1 MRATAATMMTT
12 RPFTFIRLPPSQD
25 HGAGTRTMVQTPT
38 RHERLSLTLR
48 RGSTEPFPV
57 LPRCCVGHGRLIG
70 VKATR
75 HLPNRNVR
83 LMQPNPR
90 DRTWCFRGAGSGTLG
105 VGVEMGGPSP
115 HRRRMVARHATSCRA
130 SPGLTAL
137 GSRCAEP
144 GLHRFLVAVAGIQS
158 TSFGDGTHAECGFA

>member
-1 MRATAATMMTT
+1 MMRATAATMMTT

-48 RGSTEPFPV
+48 GGSTEPFPV

-83 LMQPNPR
+83 LMQPNLR
-90 DRTWCFRGAGSGTLG
+90 DRTWCFRGAGIGTLG
-105 VGVEMGGPSP
+105 VGVEMGGVGV
-115 HRRRMVARHATSCRA
+115 RRPTAGEWSLA
-130 SPGLTAL
+130 SPRLVGPRRARVTLRRARVASVF
-137 GSRCAEP
+137 GSR
-144 GLHRFLVAVAGIQS
+144 R
-158 TSFGDGTHAECGFA
+158 GDTERVLW

>member
-1 MRATAATMMTT
+1 MMRATAATMMTT

-83 LMQPNPR
+83 LMQPNPKR
-90 DRTWCFRGAGSGTLG
+90 RTWCFRGAGNGTLG
-105 VGVEMGGPSP
+105 VKVGVGMGVRRPTAGGWSLATPRLAGPYCAGVAL
-115 HRRRMVARHATSCRA
+115 RRARVASVF
-130 SPGLTAL
+130 
-137 GSRCAEP
+137 GSR
-144 GLHRFLVAVAGIQS
+144 R
-158 TSFGDGTHAECGFA
+158 GDTERVLW